1 VQSSADAAVTVSR
14 AELNGSRLRI
24 EGRATANRT
33 ITVDGVAM
41 GSSDGSGAF
50 RIERDGFSPP
60 ADCTVDVNDG
70 SATAATASLSGCTP
84 TAPQATTTTPPAT
97 TTTTQP
103 PSATTTTT
111 QPTVTTTTA
120 SGLRITD
127 DTMPNGNVGT
137 DYTGYI
143 SACCGQGGPYRWSLV
158 AGRVPDGLQ
167 FAGDSL
173 RLTQTTAV
181 IGRPT
186 TVQTTSFTVE
196 VRDQS
201 GNRARKS
208 LSITIDPPRP
218 LVITNQS
225 DTLPPAQI
233 GVSYA
238 TGVFA
243 DGGVPPYRWSVVA
256 GQLPPGLSLTTS
268 PGRITG
274 TPTAAGTFTFTL
286 RVTDEAG
293 QQATR
298 QFSITVSP

>member
-1 VQSSADAAVTVSR
+1 VVAAPSIADAAVTVSR
-14 AELNGSRLRI
+14 AEVKGTSLRL
-24 EGRATANRT
+24 EGRALANRT

-41 GSSDGSGAF
+41 GTSDGAGSF
-50 RIERDGFSPP
+50 RIERDPFTSP

-70 SATAATASLSGCTP
+70 SATATTATLSGCTVASP
-84 TAPQATTTTPPAT
+84 
-97 TTTTQP
+97 P
-103 PSATTTTT
+103 PS
-111 QPTVTTTTA
+111 PSPSPSP
-120 SGLRITD
+120 SGLRINED
-127 DTMPNGNVGT
+127 SLPNGNVGT
-137 DYTGYI
+137 DYTGWI
-143 SACCGQGGPYRWSLV
+143 TACCGQGGPYRWSLV
-158 AGRVPDGLQ
+158 AGKVPNGLK

-173 RLTQTTAV
+173 RLTQSTAV

-186 TVQTTSFTVE
+186 TVQTTTFTVQ

-201 GNRARKS
+201 GNTARKS
-208 LSITIDPPRP
+208 FSITIDPPRP

-225 DTLPPAQI
+225 DQLAPGQV

-256 GQLPPGLSLTTS
+256 GQLPPGLALTTS

-286 RVTDEAG
+286 RVTDEGG